1 MYILTLSRKWNVE
14 YSVDIVNNLGIKQT
28 HNCGWYNWKTVE
40 GVDGVLDVHT
50 VSEATS
56 AGDDSETNNAYT
68 GTRHWHPL
76 CDHCTSYIG
85 WQGETVHERSCDKGE
100 VHTSYIQYDLLIV
113 TYDATQRYV
122 TLHKT

>member
-14 YSVDIVNNLGIKQT
+14 YIVDIVNNLGIKQT

-56 AGDDSETNNAYT
+56 AGDDSETNPKYT
-68 GTRHWHPL
+68 GNWHPL
-76 CDHCTSYIG
+76 CDHCASYMG
-85 WQGETVHERSCDKGE
+85 RQGETIHERSCDRGK
-100 VHTSYIQYDLLIV
+100 VYTTNIRWPFLLWPIRQNDS
-113 TYDATQRYV
+113 T
-122 TLHKT
+122 